1 MRAIQCLGLQ
11 CLGLVAIG
19 AGAVATAPQAYAA
32 PGCVQVATP
41 ADLDKVRKH
50 LSGDFCL
57 ANDIDLSGVENF
69 KPIGEQTAQFQ
80 GSFDGKGHVIRNLT
94 IRSAKENIGL
104 FAAIGSNATV
114 KNLTL
119 QNARVMSTVDPN
131 DNSTG
136 FHAGALAGVGN
147 GLVSDVHVSGVVEA
161 PCLFCTGGGLIGEEG
176 VFEGPSIVRSSAA
189 VSVTVGAF
197 GEAGG
202 LVGSHV
208 GGEISQSYATG
219 SVSLTPASDGSTS
232 GIAGGLVG
240 GSVGSITDS
249 FATGSVSAPGEPL
262 HGSNFVGGLVGES
275 SGTAITRSFAT
286 GAVSTGAA
294 LSEAGGLIGRSSAS
308 NLQEVYS
315 VGTVFSTSGGPS
327 GGLVG
332 SDRFNQ
338 DTLRAGYW
346 DTQTSGYATSPEGQ
360 GATTVKLQSK
370 LPKGFNRKRWAVTPG
385 VSFPYLTAAGLNF
398 AAPLAITVKGNLLY
412 TFLPI
417 SQLDL
422 SQYAATVTHA
432 DEASLAVAYTIIARA
447 IGETEDVV
455 RLKDVAIDKY
465 FWSDA
470 AETAKWRGP
479 VTQHA
484 TRGPLNAVAPAVK
497 LDESNVIGALRARA
511 IVLLRGKYRPET
523 GGQATQWMVATSF
536 TTDSDGNV
544 TAVVAD
550 DPWTGLQVRID
561 PATKQ
566 VVAPADFPL
575 AHFTV
580 NAFQTVTLD

>member
-1 MRAIQCLGLQ
+1 
-11 CLGLVAIG
+11 
-19 AGAVATAPQAYAA
+19 
-32 PGCVQVATP
+32 VQVATP

-119 QNARVMSTVDPN
+119 QNARVVGIFDPN

-136 FHAGALAGVGN
+136 FHAGTLAGIGN

-232 GIAGGLVG
+232 GLIGGLVG
-240 GSVGSITDS
+240 GSAGSITDS
-249 FATGSVSAPGEPL
+249 FATGSVSSPGESL
-262 HGSNFVGGLVGES
+262 HGSNFVGGLVGQS
-275 SGTAITRSFAT
+275 SGTVITRSFAT

-308 NLQEVYS
+308 NLQEIYS
-315 VGTVFSTSGGPS
+315 VGPIFSTSGGPS
-327 GGLVG
+327 GGLIG
-332 SDRFNQ
+332 SNQFNQ
-338 DTLRAGYW
+338 DTLQFGYW
-346 DTQTSGYATSPEGQ
+346 DTQTSGYPTSTEGQ
-360 GATTVKLQSK
+360 GATTAKLQSK
-370 LPKGFNRKRWAVTPG
+370 LPKGFNRRRWAVTPG
-385 VSFPYLTAAGLNF
+385 VSFPYLTVAGLNF
-398 AAPLAITVKGNLLY
+398 AAPLAITVKNNLLY

-422 SQYAATVTHA
+422 SQYAATVQHA
-432 DEASLAVAYTIIARA
+432 DEASLAAAYTIIARA
-447 IGETEDVV
+447 VGVTDEVDALT
-455 RLKDVAIDKY
+455 DVAIDKY

-470 AETAKWRGP
+470 TETAKWRGP

-484 TRGPLNAVAPAVK
+484 TRGPLNAVAPKVQ
-497 LDESNVIGALRARA
+497 LDESNVIGALRAHDV
-511 IVLLRGKYRPET
+511 VLLRGKYRPET
-523 GGQATQWMVATSF
+523 GGKATQWMVATSF
-536 TTDSDGNV
+536 TTDADGNV

-566 VVAPADFPL
+566 VIAPADFPL
-575 AHFTV
+575 GHFTV
-580 NAFQTVTLD
+580 NAFQTVTLN